1 MNKNELN
8 YQDMERKRA
17 AALFEGKCGGIIM
30 GKERDFA
37 LKNWK
42 FNLWDKIKND
52 AITYFEKND
61 IDWHIYAKQGH
72 ILSSQVCCIN
82 HLFPLRHDKD
92 NVLKIAQLIYNDFI
106 DVLQINTD
114 KYLPAYIQFEAVS
127 DVDHLNE
134 GIPTRGSNC
143 TSVDAL
149 IYAVHKDGRKFL
161 LPIEWKYTEK
171 YTNED
176 KSIEDRQGEPK
187 GNELRGKERLKRYS
201 TLIDNSKFLKKLPSY
216 RKSIYFYEPFYQLMR
231 QTLWAE
237 QMIRH
242 KNDERIKADD
252 YIHIHVI
259 PNENDELLYKK
270 YKLSRKPLR
279 ESWLDNLK
287 DKEKYII
294 ISPMDFISNIDK
306 NKYNELMKY
315 LQNRYWSG
323 KIEYIWERYWANA
336 QINRNEY
343 INKEFEKFDNISSIG
358 TDVCELF
365 DKISEDYS
373 PHSGPMGLFA
383 PKVLENE
390 REIVYIIDYASL
402 RNATV
407 YAVFS
412 DKKSGKI
419 TRKMSYEI
427 FLNIYDSLLE
437 SGFSEINI
445 HESWRNIFI
454 RK

>member
-17 AALFEGKCGGIIM
+17 ASLFEGKCGGIIM
-30 GKERDFA
+30 GKERDFS
-37 LKNWK
+37 LKDWK
-42 FNLWDKIKND
+42 YNLWDKIREDSINYFYKNG
-52 AITYFEKND
+52 IG
-61 IDWHIYAKQGH
+61 WHIFARQGH
-72 ILSSQVCCIN
+72 LLSSQVCCIN
-82 HLFPLRHDKD
+82 HLFPIRHDKN
-92 NVLKIAQLIYNDFI
+92 NVLKIAQVICNDFI

-127 DVDHLNE
+127 DIDHLNE
-134 GIPTRGSNC
+134 GIPNRGSNC

-149 IYAVHKDGRKFL
+149 IYAVHKDGRKYL

-171 YTNED
+171 YKPQD
-176 KSIEDRQGEPK
+176 KSIEDRGKPK

-201 TLIDNSKFLKKLPSY
+201 TLIDKSKFLKKIHPY
-216 RKSIYFYEPFYQLMR
+216 RNSIYFYEPFYQLMR

-237 QMIRH
+237 QMIRY
-242 KNDERIKADD
+242 KDDERIKAED
-252 YIHIHVI
+252 YIHVHII

-279 ESWLDNLK
+279 ESWQDNLK

-294 ISPMDFISNIDK
+294 ISPMDFIRNIDN
-306 NKYNELMKY
+306 NKYNDLMKY
-315 LQNRYWSG
+315 LQDRYWSG
-323 KIEYIWERYWANA
+323 KIEYIWKRYWANA
-336 QINRNEY
+336 QINHNEY
-343 INKEFEKFDNISSIG
+343 INKEFEKFDDISGIG
-358 TDVCELF
+358 MDICKLF
-365 DKISEDYS
+365 NKLSEGYS

-407 YAVFS
+407 YAVFA
-412 DKKSGKI
+412 DKKTDKI
-419 TRKMSYEI
+419 TRKMPYEI